1 MSAVE
6 ALDTMDARIPWQDP
20 ETGHG
25 EPRQT
30 SVWRVACGQKTPEHN
45 NERV

>member
-25 EPRQT
+25 EPRT
-30 SVWRVACGQKTPEHN
+30 NVCVEDFGVDENTGT
-45 NERV
+45 